1 VHHQG
6 RTLVIGIEETA
17 VDCGNEAGIVA
28 PASKNTWRAGAV
40 AHLKRDGLLLEPHNM
55 HGREPLRAGPLDA
68 QAPQFD
74 AWLKLLPAGIAR
86 VGRW

>member
-1 VHHQG
+1 
-6 RTLVIGIEETA
+6 
-17 VDCGNEAGIVA
+17 
-28 PASKNTWRAGAV
+28 
-40 AHLKRDGLLLEPHNM
+40 M